1 MTITPEFMVQRW
13 TDPKSRP
20 LFKGSLIDETGCKC
34 AQGDVLACSGWTDE
48 QLRAMTQ
55 DSADSEVAKI
65 LGISRAH
72 AVLLRQVNDAKDGCP
87 QEVLSNPEKVLGDQA
102 DKVLSFW
109 LRLDGL
115 TSEQW
120 DAAGAAARDAAWDAA
135 WDAARAAAGAA
146 ARDAAWY
153 AARDAAWDAA
163 WGAARDAAWSAA
175 WSAAGDAARAAAGA
189 ANEIQGAA
197 IMREK
202 GLPFFFL
209 PMFGIDDPAILA
221 RIGGAK

>member
-163 WGAARDAAWSAA
+163 RDAA

>member
-120 DAAGAAARDAAWDAA
+120 DAARAAAWDAA
-135 WDAARAAAGAA
+135 WAAAIYDLIGH
-146 ARDAAWY
+146 Y
-153 AARDAAWDAA
+153 
-163 WGAARDAAWSAA
+163 GYTKEHSKLLTKPFI
-175 WSAAGDAARAAAGA
+175 SVFG
-189 ANEIQGAA
+189 EIVEVDFNCETINQ
-197 IMREK
+197 K
-202 GLPFFFL
+202 N
-209 PMFGIDDPAILA
+209 
-221 RIGGAK
+221 

>member
-120 DAAGAAARDAAWDAA
+120 DAAGDAAGDAAWDAA
-135 WDAARAAAGAA
+135 WDAAGAAAWSAAGA
-146 ARDAAWY
+146 
-153 AARDAAWDAA
+153 
-163 WGAARDAAWSAA
+163 AAWSAA

-221 RIGGAK
+221 RIGETE

>member
-135 WDAARAAAGAA
+135 W
-146 ARDAAWY
+146 
-153 AARDAAWDAA
+153 
-163 WGAARDAAWSAA
+163 GAARDAAWPAA

>member
-135 WDAARAAAGAA
+135 W
-146 ARDAAWY
+146 
-153 AARDAAWDAA
+153 
-163 WGAARDAAWSAA
+163 GAARDAAWSAA

>member
-34 AQGDVLACSGWTDE
+34 AQGDVLSCSGWTDE

-120 DAAGAAARDAAWDAA
+120 DAAGAAARDAAW
-135 WDAARAAAGAA
+135 
-146 ARDAAWY
+146 
-153 AARDAAWDAA
+153 
-163 WGAARDAAWSAA
+163 
-175 WSAAGDAARAAAGA
+175 SAAGDAARAAAGA

-221 RIGGAK
+221 RIGETA